1 MNTEI
6 LKNAFIPESEWDNCY
21 ISDDGMVFTPRYD
34 DKGIMLK
41 TGEQAY
47 SEYMEALENP
57 PISEPTEQE
66 QINAMLMREIAILK
80 GQVTAQWC
88 LKQSVNIIERACL
101 RRRTLIILF

>member
-6 LKNAFIPESEWDNCY
+6 LKNAFIPESEWENCY
-21 ISDDGMVFTPRYD
+21 ISDDGMIFTPRYD
-34 DKGIMLK
+34 DNGDMVQ

-47 SEYMEALENP
+47 NEYINALENQ

-80 GQVTAQWC
+80 GQVTAQ
-88 LKQSVNIIERACL
+88 
-101 RRRTLIILF
+101 

>member
-1 MNTEI
+1 MMNTEI

-80 GQVTAQWC
+80 GQVTAQ
-88 LKQSVNIIERACL
+88 
-101 RRRTLIILF
+101 

>member
-21 ISDDGMVFTPRYD
+21 ISSDGMIFTPRYD

-66 QINAMLMREIAILK
+66 QINAMLMKELALLK
-80 GQVTAQWC
+80 VQVAAQ
-88 LKQSVNIIERACL
+88 
-101 RRRTLIILF
+101 

>member
-6 LKNAFIPESEWDNCY
+6 LRNAFIPESEWENCY
-21 ISDDGMVFTPRYD
+21 ISNDGMIFTPKYD
-34 DKGIMLK
+34 DNGDMVK

-47 SEYMEALENP
+47 NEYIEALENQ

-80 GQVTAQWC
+80 GQVTAQ
-88 LKQSVNIIERACL
+88 
-101 RRRTLIILF
+101 

>member
-21 ISDDGMVFTPRYD
+21 ISDDGMIFTPRYD
-34 DKGIMLK
+34 DKDDMVQ

-47 SEYMEALENP
+47 NDYREALENP
-57 PISEPTEQE
+57 PVSEPTEQE

-80 GQVTAQWC
+80 GQVAAQ
-88 LKQSVNIIERACL
+88 
-101 RRRTLIILF
+101 

>member
-41 TGEQAY
+41 
-47 SEYMEALENP
+47 N
-57 PISEPTEQE
+57 
-66 QINAMLMREIAILK
+66 R
-80 GQVTAQWC
+80 
-88 LKQSVNIIERACL
+88 
-101 RRRTLIILF
+101 

>member
-21 ISDDGMVFTPRYD
+21 ISDDGMIFTPRYD
-34 DKGIMLK
+34 DKGDMVQ

-47 SEYMEALENP
+47 NDYREALENP
-57 PISEPTEQE
+57 PVSEPTEQG

-80 GQVTAQWC
+80 GQVTAQ
-88 LKQSVNIIERACL
+88 
-101 RRRTLIILF
+101 

>member
-21 ISDDGMVFTPRYD
+21 ISDDGMIFTPRYD

-57 PISEPTEQE
+57 PTSEPTEQE
-66 QINAMLMREIAILK
+66 QINAMLMREIAALK
-80 GQVTAQWC
+80 AQVTA
-88 LKQSVNIIERACL
+88 K
-101 RRRTLIILF
+101 